1 MSAAGRP
8 KRARPTP
15 AGSTQAEPTPVG
27 STQPGL
33 TQPESTHPGPT
44 QPRSTPPEGRI
55 AQVIVASTRAAAGV
69 YPDRTGPLIDAW
81 LGERGWL
88 VLDRAVVADGEPVGD
103 AIAAAVQAGLDLVIT
118 TGGTGVSP
126 TDQTPEQTLP
136 LLDRLLPG
144 IMEEL
149 RRRGTASTPL
159 AVLSRGHAG
168 IAGARTVVINLP
180 GSPGGVRDGLGM
192 LDDVLDH
199 LLDQVQGADHTDG
212 SGRDTPAQ
220 TTFHPT
226 TPDQDV
232 QHGH

>member
-1 MSAAGRP
+1 MSAAG
-8 KRARPTP
+8 
-15 AGSTQAEPTPVG
+15 QQ
-27 STQPGL
+27 QP
-33 TQPESTHPGPT
+33 SRPT
-44 QPRSTPPEGRI
+44 QPRPKRPRTAPAEGRI

-69 YPDRTGPLIDAW
+69 YPDRTGPLIDTW
-81 LGERGWL
+81 LREHGWL

-103 AIAAAVQAGLDLVIT
+103 AIAAAIEAGLDLVVT

-136 LLDRLLPG
+136 LLDRELPG

-168 IAGARTVVINLP
+168 VARGRTVVINLP

-192 LDDVLDH
+192 LADVLDH
-199 LLDQVQGADHTDG
+199 LVDQVRGADHTG
-212 SGRDTPAQ
+212 STAGSTALG
-220 TTFHPT
+220 THPT
-226 TPDQDV
+226 DPHQTSEDRATHHQSRPNQDV